1 MFLYIEYKGTNP
13 RVAPVTLH
21 ISIIIRLWNG
31 IFGIREN
38 AKYLDW
44 KRDLTTTRTAGKQD
58 SSKFR
63 YRMGDFLPFCLEL
76 EDLTATREAESGIH
90 QNLGTGCGIF
100 FACLSGIREDVRSSG
115 NYNCE
120 SNRRKFSD
128 VSYPILS
135 PSSIFVRFFPPL
147 QYTEGMKG
155 YFVFAM
161 ALKHA

>member
-31 IFGIREN
+31 IFGIRDLIKIRCGIREN

-63 YRMGDFLPFCLEL
+63 YRMGDFLPFCWEL

-100 FACLSGIREDVRSSG
+100 LACLSGIREDVRSSG
-115 NYNCE
+115 NCE
-120 SNRRKFSD
+120 SNRRKFS
-128 VSYPILS
+128 VVFYPILS
-135 PSSIFVRFFPPL
+135 PSSFFVRSFPPL
-147 QYTEGMKG
+147 QYTE
-155 YFVFAM
+155 V
-161 ALKHA
+161 